1 MKIFCKGVTHGKI
14 RPCHEGAGRVHK
26 LYDLLPIGQTI
37 AGWLFQE
44 IDLEWLKKEYYK
56 MLDFFKDS
64 PAYAWMTEEALERG
78 RAEGFQQGIEGFRQV
93 IVALVKERFP
103 DLELLARR
111 QVALTQNQEH
121 LQQVIL
127 RVSLSQDGAEI
138 ERLLLGL
145 SHEK

>member
-78 RAEGFQQGIEGFRQV
+78 RAEGFRQV

-103 DLELLARR
+103 DLELLASR